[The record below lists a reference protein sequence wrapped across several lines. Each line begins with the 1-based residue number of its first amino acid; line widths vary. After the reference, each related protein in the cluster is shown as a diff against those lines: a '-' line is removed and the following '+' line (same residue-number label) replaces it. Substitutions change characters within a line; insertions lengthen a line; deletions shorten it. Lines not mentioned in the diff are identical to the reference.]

1 MRRVKIR
8 VFGRVQG
15 VFFRASAR
23 AKAQSL
29 AVSGNAVNLPDGSVE
44 IIAEANEADLA
55 QFIDWCHLGPSKAKV
70 DKVEVVE
77 IIADEILNGFETG

>member
-15 VFFRASAR
+15 VFFRASAQ